1 MKSIGITLG
10 SYVPLSKQTLNMK
23 SLLFVEGKDHY
34 TIPEISTPTSII

>member
-1 MKSIGITLG
+1 MHCCDFPPSL
-10 SYVPLSKQTLNMK
+10 LKQTLNMK